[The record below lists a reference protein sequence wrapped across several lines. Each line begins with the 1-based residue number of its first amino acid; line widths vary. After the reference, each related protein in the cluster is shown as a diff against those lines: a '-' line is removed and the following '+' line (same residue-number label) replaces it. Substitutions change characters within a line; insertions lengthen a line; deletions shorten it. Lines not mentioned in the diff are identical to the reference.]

1 MTDYLEEL
9 LENAGV
15 LLEEMRRLERNVS
28 GPFSQGVEEIGSS
41 TPRPVQSLLKE
52 LARDGDEEE
61 QEELPLHRAA
71 ERERPGNL
79 LDAMDKDEAS
89 EKDVFDRRRLEKDRM
104 DELPEKSGVPLEEA
118 ERREERSALLEQV
131 RQLERTVGAGM
142 GNTTFTRA
150 ATKGGL
156 NGGGRS
162 GSASGLAGAG
172 HGTLYPGGAEPTL
185 ESWSPGAGFDHSGLT
200 PEGGLRWAEQA
211 DREFRR
217 DSRRYDG
224 GFYLF

>member
-15 LLEEMRRLERNVS
+15 LLEEMRRLERDVS
-28 GPFSQGVEEIGSS
+28 GPLSQDVEEMGSS
-41 TPRPVQSLLKE
+41 TPRPVQSFLKE
-52 LARDGDEEE
+52 PAQDQDEEE
-61 QEELPLHRAA
+61 REELPLQRAA

-79 LDAMDKDEAS
+79 LDAMDKDEAI

-104 DELPEKSGVPLEEA
+104 EELPEKSGVPLEEA
-118 ERREERSALLEQV
+118 ERREERSVLLGQM
-131 RQLERTVGAGM
+131 RQLERAVGAGT
-142 GNTTFTRA
+142 GNTTFTRSA
-150 ATKGGL
+150 AQGGP
-156 NGGGRS
+156 NVGGRS
-162 GSASGLAGAG
+162 GSALGLAGPG
-172 HGTLYPGGAEPTL
+172 RGTLYPGEAEPTL

-200 PEGGLRWAEQA
+200 PEDGLRWAEQA

>member
-28 GPFSQGVEEIGSS
+28 GPFSQGGEEMGSS
-41 TPRPVQSLLKE
+41 PPRPVQSFLKE
-52 LARDGDEEE
+52 PARDEEE
-61 QEELPLHRAA
+61 REELPLHRAA
-71 ERERPGNL
+71 EQERPGNL
-79 LDAMDKDEAS
+79 LNAMDKDEAI
-89 EKDVFDRRRLEKDRM
+89 EKDVFDRQRSEKDQVE
-104 DELPEKSGVPLEEA
+104 ELSKKSGVPLEEA

-131 RQLERTVGAGM
+131 RQLEWAVGAGM
-142 GNTTFTRA
+142 GNTTFTRSA
-150 ATKGGL
+150 AQGGP
-156 NGGGRS
+156 NVGGRS
-162 GSASGLAGAG
+162 GSALGLAGAG
-172 HGTLYPGGAEPTL
+172 HGTLYPGEAEPTL